1 MAQLVLTGLPPAA
14 FAKLE
19 ERARTLG
26 LSTPEIAERLLL
38 RALEEDEI
46 WTTGADSLPLY
57 TGPVDASTFDH
68 RAARDERLDHL
79 MRGFGEDPR

>member
-1 MAQLVLTGLPPAA
+1 MAQLLLTGLPPAA
-14 FAKLE
+14 FAKLA

-46 WTTGADSLPLY
+46 WTTGADGLPLY
-57 TGPVDASTFDH
+57 TGPINPTDFDH
-68 RAARDERLDHL
+68 RAARDERMDHL

>member
-1 MAQLVLTGLPPAA
+1 MAQLVLTRLPPAA
-14 FAKLE
+14 LAKLE

-38 RALEEDEI
+38 QALEEDEI
-46 WTTGADSLPLY
+46 WTTGADGLPLY
-57 TGPVDASTFDH
+57 KGPIDPSAFDH
-68 RAARDERLDHL
+68 RVAREERIDHL

>member
-1 MAQLVLTGLPPAA
+1 MAQLVLMGLPPAA
-14 FAKLE
+14 FVKLE

-46 WTTGADSLPLY
+46 WTTSTDGLPLY
-57 TGPVDASTFDH
+57 TGPLDGNTFDH
-68 RAARDERLDHL
+68 RAARDERMDHL

>member
-1 MAQLVLTGLPPAA
+1 MGLPLAA
-14 FAKLE
+14 LAKLE
-19 ERARTLG
+19 ARARTLG

-46 WTTGADSLPLY
+46 WTTGADGLPLY
-57 TGPVDASTFDH
+57 AGPLDASAFDP
-68 RAARDERLDHL
+68 RAARDERMDHL